1 MNEEVINREKEY
13 RKLFLHQKRWAKHW
27 TTSTAHRAHSST
39 MFMTEPANKTLKT
52 INNIEEKNKLT
63 NCEKVNLLIEFYIK
77 MNEKEEQ
84 VKNRMYNCYY
94 FDCYQYLKREIQKVE
109 RGEKA
114 TIYKMPRA

>member
-1 MNEEVINREKEY
+1 
-13 RKLFLHQKRWAKHW
+13 
-27 TTSTAHRAHSST
+27 
-39 MFMTEPANKTLKT
+39 
-52 INNIEEKNKLT
+52 
-63 NCEKVNLLIEFYIK
+63 

-84 VKNRMYNCYY
+84 IKNRMYNCYY